1 MTALDAP
8 PHLRDAVDFSTD
20 SVHAL
25 HGLRASATVDAMT
38 HRITTFTLAAAMGG
52 LLFFLTV
59 LFGAPAAQALAANG
73 HGPGYLSSTGWWLG
87 SYALDDG
94 SRGFCLQAGRP
105 SPLGHPS
112 DLVEGD
118 TLGWFTSEQSAQLAY
133 VSRNWADTDDRATAA
148 AGQLATWMIAGL
160 NEQTPEFYAARAGAD
175 ASAVLARA
183 HDMIAEAER
192 ESSRGVTAE
201 AEVILTPQGTGS
213 VRVELIVDRLS
224 GPTVLP
230 PSSHIGH
237 LDLVGARFEDGS
249 TSGGIANGVD
259 VAIIPTGHEPSV
271 SVSATAT
278 FTGLP
283 YGDRIQVA
291 VARDDAQAL
300 LVAVPASAA
309 AQAGDEQS
317 GVSPLS
323 FQPRVETVTSKPL
336 AQPGE
341 AIFDHL
347 VVSVDKADGLLP
359 HWGLRAGRAE
369 SGEGELVPVE
379 AVVESSL
386 LGPFSETVTPSA
398 TVPDNAPIVC
408 TIELVVSGPG
418 DYDTPECILPSAGH
432 YVWVERIDPARTP
445 ADEGGS
451 RMLPW
456 QSTFGAA
463 SEITRALEPEV
474 APEAAPQT
482 LAATG
487 ANAADGPWTGE
498 LWAGVGGLSA
508 GTALVL
514 AARRRRRPAS
524 I

>member
-1 MTALDAP
+1 MTSLDAP
-8 PHLRDAVDFSTD
+8 PQPRDAVDFSTD
-20 SVHAL
+20 SLHAPR
-25 HGLRASATVDAMT
+25 GPGASATVDDMT
-38 HRITTFTLAAAMGG
+38 HRLTTFTLAAAMGG
-52 LLFFLTV
+52 LLFFLTL
-59 LFGAPAAQALAANG
+59 LFGAPAARALAANG

-87 SYALDDG
+87 SYTLDDG

-112 DLVEGD
+112 DLVDGD
-118 TLGWFTSEQSAQLAY
+118 TLGWFTSDQAAQLAY
-133 VSRNWADTDDRATAA
+133 VSRNWAGTDDRTTAA
-148 AGQLATWMIAGL
+148 AGQLATWIIAGL
-160 NEQTPEFYAARAGAD
+160 NDRTPEFYAERAGTD
-175 ASAVLARA
+175 GSAVLARA

-201 AEVILTPQGTGS
+201 AEVLLTPRGTGT
-213 VRVELIVDRLS
+213 VQVELIVDRLS
-224 GPTVLP
+224 GPRVLP
-230 PSSHIGH
+230 PSSHTGH

-249 TSGGIANGVD
+249 TSAAIANGVE
-259 VAIIPTGHEPSV
+259 VAIIPTGDEPSV

-283 YGDRIQVA
+283 YGDRIRVA
-291 VARDDAQAL
+291 VPHDDAQAL

-309 AQAGDEQS
+309 AQAGDGRS
-317 GVSPLS
+317 GVSPLP
-323 FQPRVETVTSKPL
+323 FQPRVETVTSEPL

-347 VVSVDKADGLLP
+347 VVSVDQTDGLLP

-386 LGPFSETVTPSA
+386 LGPFSEAIAPAA
-398 TVPDNAPIVC
+398 TVPDSAPIVC
-408 TIELVVSGPG
+408 TVELVVSGPG
-418 DYDTPECILPSAGH
+418 DYDTPECILPSAGY

-456 QSTFGAA
+456 QSAFGAA
-463 SEITRALEPEV
+463 SEITRALEPE
-474 APEAAPQT
+474 EAPQAVPQI

-487 ANAADGPWTGE
+487 ADADGRRTRQ
-498 LWAGVGGLSA
+498 LWFGIG
-508 GTALVL
+508 VL
-514 AARRRRRPAS
+514 AAGTGLVLTESRRRRAAS
-524 I
+524 K